1 MLGGRP
7 CQGRPHQLSL
17 CSVTGHHGC
26 QSTRRELLNSWLIPN
41 DTRQPDDRF
50 AEWAATHAVDDGDHD
65 TIRRL
70 RDDLRAALE
79 GGTEPDAV
87 VNRWI
92 ERTGVRPRVSGGSV
106 RFRHDGGPAG
116 ELLTT
121 VVTAMADGRWA
132 RLKTCPDCRWA
143 FYDHTRNGS
152 KRWCLMT
159 AGGPGGRSC
168 GSIAKVRA
176 YRARQAPGIGSA
188 GAG

>member
-1 MLGGRP
+1 MVNAAQEAPGALE
-7 CQGRPHQLSL
+7 
-17 CSVTGHHGC
+17 SV
-26 QSTRRELLNSWLIPN
+26 RELLNSWLIPN
-41 DTRQPDDRF
+41 DTRRPDDRF
-50 AEWAATHAVDDGDHD
+50 DAWAAAHAVPAVERD
-65 TIRRL
+65 TVRAL
-70 RDDLRAALE
+70 RDDLRAVVD
-79 GGTEPDAV
+79 GGDPDAV

-92 ERTGVRPRVSGGSV
+92 ERTGVRPRVGGGALG
-106 RFRHDGGPAG
+106 FQHDGGIAG
-116 ELLTT
+116 DLLIS
-121 VVTAMADGRWA
+121 VLAAVGDGTWR

-176 YRARQAPGIGSA
+176 YRARQASVPGRGSA